1 MPNPASASRT
11 TGDLGKVRI
20 ITDERT
26 NALIVLAPK
35 TQLEEV
41 RRLVNKLDVPVTGGG
56 RIHVYYLQHADSEE
70 LAQTL
75 TAMISGGGGSRSGAS
90 TPSQGGSAQ
99 AIRGQ
104 VAGLAAGL
112 SVTADPATNSLVIQA
127 SQEGFNTI
135 SAVIAKLDVQRPQ
148 VLVEALIMEV
158 LAQEGE

>member
-1 MPNPASASRT
+1 M
-11 TGDLGKVRI
+11 GKVRI

-75 TAMISGGGGSRSGAS
+75 TAADRSSAGTLGAS
-90 TPSQGGSAQ
+90 SSSVRSTVLVLPSSWERCRSLSPVARWAALLIVFWYVSTGAQ
-99 AIRGQ
+99 SYTVSSKLNGEISSQ
-104 VAGLAAGL
+104 L
-112 SVTADPATNSLVIQA
+112 SQA
-127 SQEGFNTI
+127 SSLRCKSMPKHRC
-135 SAVIAKLDVQRPQ
+135 SACK
-148 VLVEALIMEV
+148 
-158 LAQEGE
+158 